1 MKSSLLSIACLT
13 VASLLFAP
21 LNHALAAEPSASDK
35 AFVKNAGQGG
45 LTEVEAGKLAQ
56 EKGASQDVKDFGAM
70 MVKDHSQN
78 NSDLAALAKTKGID
92 APTALDTKHQ
102 AIVDKLSKLSGAD
115 FDKAYIN
122 DMVKGHKKMLT
133 LMKSEESSGDADF
146 KAFATKTS
154 DTVQM
159 HLSKAE
165 DIQKTLK

>member
-1 MKSSLLSIACLT
+1 MKSSLFSIACLT
-13 VASLLFAP
+13 VASLLLAP
-21 LNHALAAEPSASDK
+21 VSHALAADPSASDK

-45 LTEVEAGKLAQ
+45 LTEVEAGKIAQ
-56 EKGASQDVKDFGAM
+56 EKGSSQDVKDFGAM

-78 NSDLAALAKTKGID
+78 NSDLAALAKTKGIEV
-92 APTALDTKHQ
+92 PTALDDKHK
-102 AIVDKLSKLSGAD
+102 AMIDKLSAMSGAD
-115 FDKAYIN
+115 FDKAYIG

-133 LMKSEESSGDADF
+133 LMKSEESSSDSDF

-154 DTVQM
+154 DTVMM